1 MVLNVMTVM
10 LDMIK
15 TLNKAQQEA
24 VLLTNENALVLAGA
38 GSGKTR
44 VLTHRIAYLCQE
56 RNVSPLNILAVTFT
70 NKAAREMR
78 GRVEA
83 LLGFSTVGMWIGT
96 FHGIAHRLLRQHAQ
110 EIGFDRRFK
119 VLDQDD
125 QLQVVKKVIQSLNLD
140 EKYYPPKYFQGFIN
154 GKKDEGIR
162 AIDLPTAEFD
172 SEVVKIYQ
180 AYEARLK
187 ADNALDFSDLLL
199 YAYELF
205 KHNEVLR
212 SYYQKRFQYVLVDEF
227 QDTNSVQYKWL
238 MCLKSDNNTFMAV
251 GDDDQSI
258 YGWRGAK
265 VENIEHYLADLSP
278 VKVVRLEQNYRS
290 TQLILDAAN
299 AVIANNSK
307 RMGKMLWSEAEKGEP
322 IALYEAFNERDE
334 ADYIADKI
342 DDLHHN
348 QSISLA
354 DIAILYRSNAQSRVI
369 EEALLKRGLSYRIY
383 GGLRFFDRAE
393 IKDALAYMRLIA
405 LRADNLAFERVINL
419 PTRGIGN
426 KTLESI
432 REYAGA
438 HDLSLW
444 HATLQMLEIK
454 AFSSR
459 ASQALQRFVDLIE
472 DMSALKDTLTL
483 GQLMHHVLD
492 ASGLMLMYQE
502 SKAEKA
508 QQKHEN
514 LKELVNAAN
523 EFIPPVEDVA
533 DEDLLVEF
541 LSFAVLESGEMQAED
556 NMDAVQL
563 MTLHTAKG
571 LEFPYVFMT
580 GLEDGLFPSSRSIEV
595 REKLAEERRL
605 CYVGITRAMR
615 YLTLSFS
622 KVRHQYGDVNYQIKS
637 RFLDEIPDEY
647 IQYVRQ
653 QVKKTPLPKAKKA
666 SFGMSPFEFM
676 KIQSANSN
684 AFKSGDCVVH
694 PKFGIGV
701 VLKTE
706 GQNDD
711 LCYHIDFQAGG
722 GKKVLLANMAK
733 LTKL

>member
-1 MVLNVMTVM
+1 MRRNVMTVM

-24 VLLTNENALVLAGA
+24 VLLANENALILAGA

-56 RNVSPLNILAVTFT
+56 RNISPLNILAVTFT

-78 GRVEA
+78 GRIEE

-125 QLQVVKKVIQSLNLD
+125 QLQIIKKVIQSLNLD
-140 EKYYPPKYFQGFIN
+140 EKYYPSKYFQGFIN

-187 ADNALDFSDLLL
+187 ADNALDFADLLL

-205 KHNEVLR
+205 KQNEVLR

-238 MCLKSDNNTFMAV
+238 MCLKSENNAFMAV

-290 TQLILDAAN
+290 TQMILDAAN

-342 DDLHHN
+342 EDLSHH
-348 QSISLA
+348 QISLA
-354 DIAILYRSNAQSRVI
+354 DIAVLYRSNAQSRVI

-426 KTLESI
+426 KTLEAI
-432 REYAGA
+432 REYARSY
-438 HDLSLW
+438 DLSLW
-444 HATLQMLEIK
+444 HATVVMIETKQ
-454 AFSSR
+454 FNSR
-459 ASQALQRFVDLIE
+459 ASQALKRFIDLIE
-472 DMSALKDTLTL
+472 DMSALKDALSL
-483 GQLMHHVLD
+483 GQLMRHVLD
-492 ASGLMLMYQE
+492 ASGLMLMHQE

-508 QQKHEN
+508 QQKHDN
-514 LKELVNAAN
+514 LKELVNAAS
-523 EFIPPVEDVA
+523 EFIPPLEDVA
-533 DEDLLVEF
+533 DDDLLVEF
-541 LSFAVLESGEMQAED
+541 LSLAVLESGEMQAEE
-556 NMDAVQL
+556 NTDAVQL

-595 REKLAEERRL
+595 RENLAEERRL
-605 CYVGITRAMR
+605 CYVGITRAML

-622 KVRHQYGDVNYQIKS
+622 KVRHQYGDINYQIKS

-647 IQYVRQ
+647 IQHVRQ
-653 QVKKTPLPKAKKA
+653 KVTTQQSPKTKKT
-666 SFGMSPFEFM
+666 SFGMSPFEFI
-676 KIQSANSN
+676 KIQSTNAA

-733 LTKL
+733 LSKL